1 MAESE
6 MPWTEQPPRLDIG
19 VIGTGRVGAVLGAAL
34 NRAGHKVV
42 ACSAVTDLS
51 RLRAESL
58 LPGVPIKP
66 VDEVAANRDLL
77 LLTVPDDVLPQL
89 VVGLAETKVVSPG
102 TFILHTSGRFGIDV
116 LLPLTKQGCLPLAIH
131 PVMTFTGTS
140 LDLNRLSG
148 CPFGV
153 TAPDA
158 IRPVAEALV
167 VEIGGE
173 PVWVPE
179 ANRSLYHTALAFGA
193 NNLITLVNETVELLG
208 KAGIENPNA
217 IVAPL
222 LNASLDNALRNSD
235 GALTGPISR
244 GDVNTVQAHLVEL
257 AKISPATLT
266 AYKAMGRLTAERAL
280 EAGMLNVDQAQKLL
294 QVLSDEL

>member
-1 MAESE
+1 

-42 ACSAVTDLS
+42 ACSAVSELS

-66 VDEVAANRDLL
+66 INEVAKDRDLL
-77 LLTVPDDVLPQL
+77 LITVPDDVLPEL
-89 VVGLAETKVVSPG
+89 VQGLATTKAVSPG
-102 TFILHTSGRFGIDV
+102 TFIVHTSGRSGVEV
-116 LLPLTKQGCLPLAIH
+116 LSPLTQQGCLPLAIH

-140 LDLNRLSG
+140 IDLNRLTG
-148 CPFGV
+148 CPFGI
-153 TAPDA
+153 TAPDSLK
-158 IRPVAEALV
+158 PVAEALV

-222 LNASLDNALRNSD
+222 LGAALDNALRNGD

-244 GDVNTVQAHLVEL
+244 GDISTVKAHIAEL
-257 AKISPATLT
+257 AKVSPATLT
-266 AYKAMGRLTAERAL
+266 AYKSMGRLTAERAL
-280 EAGMLNVDQAQKLL
+280 ESGLLSIDQAQALL
-294 QVLSDEL
+294 QVLSGDA

>member
-1 MAESE
+1 

-42 ACSAVTDLS
+42 ACSAVSELS

-66 VDEVAANRDLL
+66 INEVAKDRDLL
-77 LLTVPDDVLPQL
+77 LITVPDDVLPEL
-89 VVGLAETKVVSPG
+89 VQGLATTNAVSPG
-102 TFILHTSGRFGIDV
+102 TFIVHTSGRSGVEV
-116 LLPLTKQGCLPLAIH
+116 LAPLTQQGCLPLAIH

-140 LDLNRLSG
+140 IDLNRLTG
-148 CPFGV
+148 CPFGI
-153 TAPDA
+153 TAPESLKA
-158 IRPVAEALV
+158 VAEALV

-173 PVWVPE
+173 PIWVPE

-193 NNLITLVNETVELLG
+193 NNLITLVNETVDLLS

-222 LNASLDNALRNSD
+222 LGASLDNSLRNGD

-244 GDVNTVQAHLVEL
+244 GDISTVKAHIEEL
-257 AKISPATLT
+257 AKVSPATLT
-266 AYKAMGRLTAERAL
+266 AYKSMGRLTAERAL
-280 EAGMLNVDQAQKLL
+280 ETGMLSIDQAQALL
-294 QVLSDEL
+294 QVLGDDA

>member
-1 MAESE
+1 

-42 ACSAVTDLS
+42 ACSAVSELS

-66 VDEVAANRDLL
+66 INEVAKDRDLL
-77 LLTVPDDVLPQL
+77 LITVPDDVLPEL
-89 VVGLAETKVVSPG
+89 VQGLATTKAVSPG
-102 TFILHTSGRFGIDV
+102 TFIVHTSGRSGVEV
-116 LLPLTKQGCLPLAIH
+116 LSPLTQQGCLPLAIH

-140 LDLNRLSG
+140 IDLNRLTG
-148 CPFGV
+148 CPFGI
-153 TAPDA
+153 TAPESLK
-158 IRPVAEALV
+158 PVAEALV

-222 LNASLDNALRNSD
+222 LGAALDNALRNGD

-244 GDVNTVQAHLVEL
+244 GDISTVKAHIAEL
-257 AKISPATLT
+257 AKVSPATLT
-266 AYKAMGRLTAERAL
+266 AYKSMGRLTAERAL
-280 EAGMLNVDQAQKLL
+280 ESGLLSIDQAQALL
-294 QVLSDEL
+294 QVLSGDA